1 MNKSQLFDKIQVII
15 ESYTSDL
22 DSKLDKEI
30 DIFVKDNSI
39 LKTVKSV
46 AINNTNY
53 NILTDILNLI
63 YEEVE

>member
-30 DIFVKDNSI
+30 DIFAKDNST

-53 NILTDILNLI
+53 NILTDILHLI